1 MVNVVEILMKSLDIT
16 NVIIKLKKNF
26 LIIFKKI
33 FFI

>member
-1 MVNVVEILMKSLDIT
+1 MVNVVEILMKLLDIT